1 MVRRAFVQRTVAGLM
16 LAGVM
21 PMAAMAQTQS
31 HKIAPGDEVTIKVLG
46 EDEYSIVATVR
57 GDGKITYPY
66 SGDIAVAGLT
76 APELREKILAIV
88 RKELKRPEV
97 LVSVREL
104 PPPQVSIIVIG
115 AARNQGKIGI
125 KEGSRLIDVIG
136 AIGVINQDR
145 PEWVTCTLLRNGV
158 PKKIDLV
165 KLLGQLDLTENDV
178 LLDGDILWFQELDIA
193 KTHIQVLGE
202 VQKPG
207 PMPLPKDPGVLSV
220 LVAAGGATPKAQL
233 SKAMILRAGQ
243 QIPVNLSTIA
253 TAGTVAPIQL
263 QAGDTLF
270 LPPNKAQFMVS
281 GAVGKPGL
289 QDYPDKE
296 GTLSVVEALQLAG
309 NVGQGA
315 DLKKAQLVRQ
325 KQGADKPDVIP
336 VDLEQILQK
345 GNQKLNVAVEPGD
358 LLYIPSKRG
367 GGGFNVQNLWMYL
380 QAATFLGLRVR

>member
-1 MVRRAFVQRTVAGLM
+1 MFRRAFVQSAVAGLM

-21 PMAAMAQTQS
+21 PMAAIAQTQA
-31 HKIAPGDEVTIKVLG
+31 HKIAPGDELTIKVLG

-66 SGDIAVAGLT
+66 SGDIEVAGLT

-115 AARNQGKIGI
+115 AARNQGKVAI

-136 AIGVINQDR
+136 TIGVINQDR
-145 PEWVTCTLLRNGV
+145 PEWVTCTLLRNGM

-253 TAGTVAPIQL
+253 TAGTVAPVQL

-270 LPPNKAQFMVS
+270 LPPLKAQFMVS

-296 GTLSVVEALQLAG
+296 TTLNVVEALQLAG
-309 NVGQGA
+309 NVVQGA

-325 KQGADKPDVIP
+325 KPGSDKPDVVT
-336 VDLEQILQK
+336 VDLEQVLQK

-358 LLYIPSKRG
+358 LLFIPSKRG
-367 GGGFNVQNLWMYL
+367 GNRFDSNSIFILL
-380 QAATFLGLRVR
+380 QAANFLGLRVR

>member
-1 MVRRAFVQRTVAGLM
+1 MVRRTFVLGAVAGLM

-21 PMAAMAQTQS
+21 PLEALAQTQA
-31 HKIAPGDEVTIKVLG
+31 HKIAVGDEVTIKVLG

-66 SGDIAVAGLT
+66 SGDIDVAGLT

-104 PPPQVSIIVIG
+104 PPPQVGIIVIG

-145 PEWVTCTLLRNGV
+145 PEWVTCTLLRNGM

-165 KLLGQLDLTENDV
+165 KLLGQLDLTENEV

-220 LVAAGGATPKAQL
+220 LVAAGGATPKALL

-253 TAGTVAPIQL
+253 TAGTVSPIQL

-270 LPPNKAQFMVS
+270 LPPLKAQFMVS

-296 GTLSVVEALQLAG
+296 GTLNIVEALQLAG
-309 NVGQGA
+309 NVAQGA

-325 KQGADKPDVIP
+325 KSGTDKPDVVV

-358 LLYIPSKRG
+358 LLFIPSKRG
-367 GGGFNVQNLWMYL
+367 GNRFDPNSIFILL
-380 QAATFLGLRVR
+380 QAANFLGLRVR

>member
-1 MVRRAFVQRTVAGLM
+1 MVRRTFVRSAVAGLM
-16 LAGVM
+16 LAGVI
-21 PMAAMAQTQS
+21 PVAALAQTQA

-66 SGDIAVAGLT
+66 SGDIDVAGLT

-104 PPPQVSIIVIG
+104 PPPQVGIIVIG

-136 AIGVINQDR
+136 AIGVVNQDR
-145 PEWVTCTLLRNGV
+145 PEWVTCTLLRNGM

-165 KLLGQLDLTENDV
+165 KLLGQLDLSENEV

-202 VQKPG
+202 VLKPG

-253 TAGTVAPIQL
+253 TAGTVSPLQL

-289 QDYPDKE
+289 QDYPDKD
-296 GTLSVVEALQLAG
+296 GVLTVVEALQLAG
-309 NVGQGA
+309 NVAQGA

-325 KQGADKPDVIP
+325 KPGSDKPDIVP
-336 VDLEQILQK
+336 VDLEQVLQK

-358 LLYIPSKRG
+358 LLFIPSKRS
-367 GGGFNVQNLWMYL
+367 GGGFNPQSIWIYL
-380 QAATFLGLRVR
+380 QAASFLGLRVR

>member
-1 MVRRAFVQRTVAGLM
+1 
-16 LAGVM
+16 
-21 PMAAMAQTQS
+21 
-31 HKIAPGDEVTIKVLG
+31 
-46 EDEYSIVATVR
+46 
-57 GDGKITYPY
+57 
-66 SGDIAVAGLT
+66 
-76 APELREKILAIV
+76 V

-104 PPPQVSIIVIG
+104 PPPQVGIIVIG
-115 AARNQGKIGI
+115 AARNQGKISI

-145 PEWVTCTLLRNGV
+145 PEWVTCTLLRNGM

-165 KLLGQLDLTENDV
+165 KLLGQLDLTENEV

-220 LVAAGGATPKAQL
+220 LVAAGGATPKALL

-253 TAGTVAPIQL
+253 TAGTVSPIQL

-270 LPPNKAQFMVS
+270 LPPLKAQFMVS

-296 GTLSVVEALQLAG
+296 GTLNVVEALQLAG
-309 NVGQGA
+309 NVAQGA

-325 KQGADKPDVIP
+325 KPGSDKPDVVT

-358 LLYIPSKRG
+358 LLFIPSKRG
-367 GGGFNVQNLWMYL
+367 SNRFDPNSIFILL
-380 QAATFLGLRVR
+380 QAANFLGLRVR

>member
-1 MVRRAFVQRTVAGLM
+1 M
-16 LAGVM
+16 LASMM
-21 PMAAMAQTQS
+21 PNALMAQTQS

-46 EDEYSIVATVR
+46 EEDYSIVATVR
-57 GDGKITYPY
+57 GDGKLTYPY
-66 SGDIAVAGLT
+66 SGDIDVAGLT
-76 APELREKILAIV
+76 APELREKILTIV

-115 AARNQGKIGI
+115 AARNQGKIPV

-145 PEWVTCTLLRNGV
+145 PEWVTCTLLRNGM

-165 KLLGQLDLTENDV
+165 KLVGQLDLTENDV

-202 VQKPG
+202 VLKPG

-220 LVAAGGATPKAQL
+220 LLAAGGATPKAQL

-253 TAGTVAPIQL
+253 TAGTVAPVQL

-270 LPPNKAQFMVS
+270 LPPNKSQFMVS

-296 GTLSVVEALQLAG
+296 GTLTVVEALQLAG
-309 NVGQGA
+309 NVSQGA

-325 KQGADKPDVIP
+325 KPGSDKPDVVS
-336 VDLEQILQK
+336 VDLEQVLQK

-358 LLYIPSKRG
+358 LLFIPSKRG
-367 GGGFNVQNLWMYL
+367 GSGFTPQSLWIYL

>member
-1 MVRRAFVQRTVAGLM
+1 MVRRTFVLGAVTGLM

-21 PMAAMAQTQS
+21 PLAAIAQTQA
-31 HKIAPGDEVTIKVLG
+31 HKIGVGDEVTIKVLG

-66 SGDIAVAGLT
+66 SGDIDVAGLT

-97 LVSVREL
+97 LVSIREL
-104 PPPQVSIIVIG
+104 PPPQVGIIVIG
-115 AARNQGKIGI
+115 AARNQGKISI

-145 PEWVTCTLLRNGV
+145 PEWVTCTLLRNGM

-165 KLLGQLDLTENDV
+165 KLLGQLDLTENEV

-220 LVAAGGATPKAQL
+220 LVAAGGATPKALL

-253 TAGTVAPIQL
+253 TAGTVSPVQL

-270 LPPNKAQFMVS
+270 LPPLKAQFMVS

-296 GTLSVVEALQLAG
+296 TTLNIVEALQLAG
-309 NVGQGA
+309 NVSQGA

-325 KQGADKPDVIP
+325 KPGSEKPDVVV
-336 VDLEQILQK
+336 VDLEQVLQK

-358 LLYIPSKRG
+358 LLFIPSKRG
-367 GGGFNVQNLWMYL
+367 GNRFDPNSIFILL
-380 QAATFLGLRVR
+380 QAANFLGLRVR

>member
-1 MVRRAFVQRTVAGLM
+1 MVRRTFVLGAVTGLM

-21 PMAAMAQTQS
+21 PLAAIAQTQA
-31 HKIAPGDEVTIKVLG
+31 HKIGVGDEVTIKVLG

-66 SGDIAVAGLT
+66 SGDIDVAGLT

-97 LVSVREL
+97 LVSIREL

-115 AARNQGKIGI
+115 AARNQGKVGI

-145 PEWVTCTLLRNGV
+145 PEWVTCTLLRNGM
-158 PKKIDLV
+158 PKN
-165 KLLGQLDLTENDV
+165 EV

-220 LVAAGGATPKAQL
+220 LVAAGGATPKALL

-253 TAGTVAPIQL
+253 TAGTVSPVQL

-270 LPPNKAQFMVS
+270 LPPLKAQFMVS

-296 GTLSVVEALQLAG
+296 STLNIVEALQLAG
-309 NVGQGA
+309 NVAPGA

-325 KQGADKPDVIP
+325 KPGSEKPDVVV

-358 LLYIPSKRG
+358 LLFIPSKRG
-367 GGGFNVQNLWMYL
+367 SNRFDPNSIFILL
-380 QAATFLGLRVR
+380 QAANFLGLRVR

>member
-1 MVRRAFVQRTVAGLM
+1 MVRRAFVQSAVAGLV

-21 PMAAMAQTQS
+21 PVAALAQAQS

-66 SGDIAVAGLT
+66 SGDIDVAGLT
-76 APELREKILAIV
+76 APELREKILTIL

-115 AARNQGKIGI
+115 AARNQGKVAI

-136 AIGVINQDR
+136 TIGVINQDR
-145 PEWVTCTLLRNGV
+145 PEWVTCTLLRNGM

-165 KLLGQLDLTENDV
+165 KLLGQLDLTENEV
-178 LLDGDILWFQELDIA
+178 LLDGDILWFQELDVA

-202 VQKPG
+202 VAKPG
-207 PMPLPKDPGVLSV
+207 PMPLPKDASVLSV
-220 LVAAGGATPKAQL
+220 LVAAGGATTKAQL

-253 TAGTVAPIQL
+253 TAGTVAPVQL

-270 LPPNKAQFMVS
+270 LPPNKAQFMIS
-281 GAVGKPGL
+281 GAVSKPGL
-289 QDYPDKE
+289 QEYPYKE
-296 GTLSVVEALQLAG
+296 GPLTVVEALQLAG
-309 NVGQGA
+309 NVSPDA
-315 DLKKAQLVRQ
+315 ELKKAQLVRQ
-325 KQGADKPDVIP
+325 KPGVEKPEILP

-358 LLYIPSKRG
+358 LIFIPSKRK
-367 GGGFNVQNLWMYL
+367 GGGFDVQNLWIVL

>member
-1 MVRRAFVQRTVAGLM
+1 MVRRAFVQSAVAGLM

-21 PMAAMAQTQS
+21 PMAAMAQTQA

-66 SGDIAVAGLT
+66 SGDIEVAGLT

-115 AARNQGKIGI
+115 AARNQGKVAI

-136 AIGVINQDR
+136 TIGVINQDR
-145 PEWVTCTLLRNGV
+145 PEWVTCTLLRNGM

-207 PMPLPKDPGVLSV
+207 PMPLPTDPGDLSV
-220 LVAAGGATPKAQL
+220 LDAAGGATPKAQL

-253 TAGTVAPIQL
+253 TAGTVAPVQL
-263 QAGDTLF
+263 QPGDTLF
-270 LPPNKAQFMVS
+270 LPPLKAQFMVS

-296 GTLSVVEALQLAG
+296 TTLNVVEALQLAG
-309 NVGQGA
+309 NVVQGA

-325 KQGADKPDVIP
+325 KPGSDKPDVVT
-336 VDLEQILQK
+336 VDLEQVLQK

-358 LLYIPSKRG
+358 LLFIPSKRG
-367 GGGFNVQNLWMYL
+367 GNRFDPNSIFILL
-380 QAATFLGLRVR
+380 QA

>member
-1 MVRRAFVQRTVAGLM
+1 MVRRTFVLGAVTGLM
-16 LAGVM
+16 LACVM
-21 PMAAMAQTQS
+21 PLAAIAQTQA
-31 HKIAPGDEVTIKVLG
+31 HKIAVGDEVTIKVLG

-66 SGDIAVAGLT
+66 SGDIDVAGLT

-97 LVSVREL
+97 LVSIREL

-115 AARNQGKIGI
+115 AARNQGKVGI

-145 PEWVTCTLLRNGV
+145 PEWVTCTLLRNGM

-165 KLLGQLDLTENDV
+165 KLLGQLDLTENEV

-220 LVAAGGATPKAQL
+220 LVAAGGATPKALL

-253 TAGTVAPIQL
+253 TAGTVSPVQL

-270 LPPNKAQFMVS
+270 LPPLKAQFMVS

-296 GTLSVVEALQLAG
+296 STLNIVEALQLAG
-309 NVGQGA
+309 NVAPGA

-325 KQGADKPDVIP
+325 KPGSEKPDVVV

-358 LLYIPSKRG
+358 LLFIPSKRG
-367 GGGFNVQNLWMYL
+367 SNRFDPNSIFILL
-380 QAATFLGLRVR
+380 QAANFLGLRVR

>member
-1 MVRRAFVQRTVAGLM
+1 M

>member
-1 MVRRAFVQRTVAGLM
+1 MDRRTFVRSASAALM

-21 PMAAMAQTQS
+21 PIDVFAQTQA

-46 EDEYSIVATVR
+46 EDDYSIVATVR

-66 SGDIAVAGLT
+66 SGDIDVAGLT
-76 APELREKILAIV
+76 APELREKILVIV

-104 PPPQVSIIVIG
+104 PPPQVNIIVIG
-115 AARNQGKIGI
+115 AARNQGKIAV
-125 KEGSRLIDVIG
+125 KEGSRLIDVIST
-136 AIGVINQDR
+136 IGVTNQDR
-145 PEWVTCTLLRNGV
+145 PEWVTCTLLRNGQ

-178 LLDGDILWFQELDIA
+178 LLDSDILWFQELDIA

-202 VQKPG
+202 VSKPG

-253 TAGTVAPIQL
+253 TAGTVSPVQL

-270 LPPNKAQFMVS
+270 VPPNKAQFMVS

-296 GTLSVVEALQLAG
+296 GTLTVIEALQLAG
-309 NVGQGA
+309 NVAQGA

-325 KQGADKPDVIP
+325 KPGSDKPDIVN
-336 VDLEQILQK
+336 VDLEQVLQK

-358 LLYIPSKRG
+358 LIFVPSKRG
-367 GGGFNVQNLWMYL
+367 GSGFNAQSLWIYL
-380 QAATFLGLRVR
+380 QAASFLGFRIR

>member
-1 MVRRAFVQRTVAGLM
+1 MVRRTFVLGAVTGLM

-21 PMAAMAQTQS
+21 PLAAIAQTQA
-31 HKIAPGDEVTIKVLG
+31 HKIAVGDEVTIKVLG

-66 SGDIAVAGLT
+66 SGDIDVAGLT

-97 LVSVREL
+97 LVSIREL

-115 AARNQGKIGI
+115 AARNQGKVGI

-145 PEWVTCTLLRNGV
+145 PEWVTCTLLRNGM

-165 KLLGQLDLTENDV
+165 KLLGQLDLTENEV

-220 LVAAGGATPKAQL
+220 LVAAGGATPKALL

-253 TAGTVAPIQL
+253 TAGTVSPVQL

-270 LPPNKAQFMVS
+270 LPPLKAQFMVS

-296 GTLSVVEALQLAG
+296 STLNIVEALQLAG
-309 NVGQGA
+309 NVAPGA

-325 KQGADKPDVIP
+325 KPGSEKPDVVV

-358 LLYIPSKRG
+358 LLFIPSKRG
-367 GGGFNVQNLWMYL
+367 SNRFDPNSIFILL
-380 QAATFLGLRVR
+380 QAANFLGLRVR